1 MHLLHLLRHAKSG
14 RDESV
19 DDRERTLSKRG
30 REAARAIGKGLPK
43 AIGAVDLVLCSSS
56 IRTRETAELVLA
68 AFDRP
73 PRTLFE
79 DGLYLVGDGA
89 LLRRLRRL
97 DEGCGTVVV
106 IGHNPGLHQLAVALA
121 APISPEFKALAEG
134 KFPTTARASL
144 RIDTNWAALERGR
157 NPLVAYVTPK
167 SLGIED

>member
-14 RDESV
+14 RDEDV
-19 DDRERTLSKRG
+19 DDRDRTLSKRG

-43 AIGAVDLVLCSSS
+43 ALGSVDLVLCSSS
-56 IRTRETAELVLA
+56 ARTRETADLVLA

-73 PRTLFE
+73 PSVLFE
-79 DGLYLVGDGA
+79 DGLYLVAEGA

-97 DEGCGTVVV
+97 EESCGSVVV

-121 APISPEFKALAEG
+121 APTSPKFKALAEG

-144 RIDTNWAALERGR
+144 RIDTNWAALDRGR

>member
-14 RDESV
+14 RDEGV
-19 DDRERTLSKRG
+19 DDRDRTLSKRG

-43 AIGAVDLVLCSSS
+43 AIEAVELVLCSSS
-56 IRTRETAELVLA
+56 ARTRETAELVLA
-68 AFDRP
+68 AFDKP
-73 PRTLFE
+73 PRILFE
-79 DGLYLVGDGA
+79 DALYLVGAGA

-97 DEGCGTVVV
+97 DEACSSVLV

-121 APISPEFKALAEG
+121 APTSPGFKALAEG
-134 KFPTTARASL
+134 KFPTTARASF
-144 RIDTNWAALERGR
+144 RVDTNWAALERGR